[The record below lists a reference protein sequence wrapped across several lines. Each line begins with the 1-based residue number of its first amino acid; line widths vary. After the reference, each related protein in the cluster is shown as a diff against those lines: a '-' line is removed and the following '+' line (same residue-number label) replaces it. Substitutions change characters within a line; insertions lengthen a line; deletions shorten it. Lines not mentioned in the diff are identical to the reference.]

1 MKNRYFA
8 ALLLLVSI
16 SACAVPEQPVQFPA
30 AEIKLGGNT
39 ITVQLADTPELRERG
54 LMFQK
59 SAEPGMLL
67 LYPEPRMISL
77 WMRNTDLTLD
87 VAFIAPDWRI
97 MAIKPLQ
104 PLDETPVSA
113 PAAALAALE
122 MPRGWFA
129 ERNIQPGDKLQLIK

>member
-1 MKNRYFA
+1 MKHRLFA
-8 ALLLLVSI
+8 AFLLLVSI
-16 SACAVPEQPVQFPA
+16 NAYAAPARVIFPA
-30 AEIKLGGNT
+30 AEINIAGSN
-39 ITVQLADTPELRERG
+39 IVVQLANTDALRERG

-59 SAEPGMLL
+59 RAEPGMLL

-77 WMRNTDLTLD
+77 WMRNTNLSLD
-87 VAFIAPDWRI
+87 VAFIDKEWRI
-97 MAIKPLQ
+97 MSIASLQ

-129 ERNIQPGDKLQLIK
+129 ERNIRVGEQLQLVK